1 MKDDNS
7 INTERSFFA
16 RQSLIREDNQN
27 NQKDGTKNSSKPEK
41 EYER

>member
-7 INTERSFFA
+7 INTERSFFG

-27 NQKDGTKNSSKPEK
+27 NQKDGTKSSSNPEK